1 MCGSQGDVNIVSA
14 ALTLKHGSE
23 GSGMKERHWN
33 TLVTSIRHGDCI
45 LVLGPE
51 IPADNLDAADA
62 GKRSF
67 VDALTAALATE
78 LVEDDPRRR
87 TGTTLAAVA
96 QQYED
101 AEGFGP
107 NALRALAER
116 FYKSPAIRALADPCR
131 PRESCLSA

>member
-107 NALRALAER
+107 MR
-116 FYKSPAIRALADPCR
+116 FGQW
-131 PRESCLSA
+131 PRGSTNRRNSGHRRSMPPSRSCLSA